1 MNNVKVLI
9 FDMDD
14 TLLNDRREVSPYT
27 LEILQKVQAMGHK
40 LVCNTARSKEFNQK
54 YFEQIR
60 PDYAILNGGALIID
74 RNETA
79 IFRAEVDVKTTQA
92 LLKDLLERT
101 ETIYVQTVDCFYS
114 HKGRKTV
121 QKAESI
127 DFSKEEFLLPAQ
139 KIVTDMAEVEWLICV
154 RRRVLNHNGATS
166 RRCYAI
172 VLVCRQLTK
181 TLCPEC
187 WVEREIQEALDYIE
201 RAELRSRSYDLLA
214 NLGSYRLRCFASHLN
229 EWENHESVVA
239 LELLASLLN
248 LNLRVGNLA
257 IESLYGGLYHA

>member
-1 MNNVKVLI
+1 MKYII

-27 LEILQKVQAMGHK
+27 LEILRKVQAMGHK

-74 RNETA
+74 RNETV

-121 QKAESI
+121 QKAESF
-127 DFSKEEFLLPAQ
+127 DFSKEEFRLPAQ
-139 KIVTDMAEVEWLICV
+139 KIVTDIADDVCAE
-154 RRRVLNHNGATS
+154 
-166 RRCYAI
+166 
-172 VLVCRQLTK
+172 
-181 TLCPEC
+181 
-187 WVEREIQEALDYIE
+187 
-201 RAELRSRSYDLLA
+201 
-214 NLGSYRLRCFASHLN
+214 
-229 EWENHESVVA
+229 
-239 LELLASLLN
+239 
-248 LNLRVGNLA
+248 NLA
-257 IESLYGGLYHA
+257 KKYHLAFTTYLGGTFRRYNHAEATKALGNRNLMKLTGGNPEDIIAFGDDHGDLDMLREAGVGVLMKNARPELHGKTGYISEYTNEEDGVARFLAKYFGIS